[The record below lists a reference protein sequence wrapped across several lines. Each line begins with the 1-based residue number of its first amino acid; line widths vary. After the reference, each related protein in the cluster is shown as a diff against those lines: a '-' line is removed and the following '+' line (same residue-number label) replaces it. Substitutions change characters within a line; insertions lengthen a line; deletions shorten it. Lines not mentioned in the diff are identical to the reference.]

1 MTKKEIRNKP
11 VKAITSFF
19 PTDEV
24 KNSDHFISNKRG
36 EQFAAKIVS
45 ADQTMTKTLKSRKL
59 LVNIKK
65 PHYESLAFCSASIF
79 LNK

>member
-36 EQFAAKIVS
+36 EQFCCK
-45 ADQTMTKTLKSRKL
+45 
-59 LVNIKK
+59 N
-65 PHYESLAFCSASIF
+65 SIGRPNNDKNF
-79 LNK
+79 EINEVDTVHEKAH